1 MNFLAHLLLS
11 GSDPDW
17 RAGGFLGDFIR
28 GPLTGERPA
37 AIERGIALHRHVDAS
52 SDHHAAVLEAKRL
65 FPRPYR
71 RWAPV
76 ALDVLFDHFLARDFQ
91 RFSRQPLDA
100 FSHEC
105 YGQLDARRE
114 HLTVPASRFLDRMAE
129 VDLLT
134 AYARRDSVTRA
145 LQHLSGRARGD
156 NPLAA
161 MDPTLTALEAELQT
175 AFERLMPDLLHSTR
189 TRIEAAD
196 DESWARSG

>member
-52 SDHHAAVLEAKRL
+52 SDRHSAVREATLL
-65 FPRPYR
+65 FPTPYR

-76 ALDVLFDHFLARDFQ
+76 ALDLLFDHFLARDFERWDLQ
-91 RFSRQPLDA
+91 PLKAFSR
-100 FSHEC
+100 EC
-105 YGQLDARRE
+105 YEQLGARRT
-114 HLTVPASRFLDRMAE
+114 HFTDPARRFLDRMTE

-134 AYARRDSVTRA
+134 AYAHRSSVPRA
-145 LQHLSGRARGD
+145 LAHVSARARRS
-156 NPLAA
+156 NPLAEMNA
-161 MDPTLTALEAELQT
+161 TLKELEPELQA
-175 AFERLMPDLLHSTR
+175 AFERLMPTLMASSR
-189 TRIEAAD
+189 ARIAAAF
-196 DESWARSG
+196 DEPNRRSG